1 MRDRANRIRKTAQQ
15 DARVIASFLL
25 ALNNADAGAMAALF
39 RDDALVNDQLRDF
52 WGRPAI
58 EAWIAREVIA
68 DNLRI
73 EVLQMSQHYR
83 VTTVVGAVTG
93 TFDSRGL
100 PNPLVVNLHFSLFN
114 GQIARLFLLLNR
126 QVDTFP
132 DVRCRT
138 LKAI

>member
-15 DARVIASFLL
+15 DARVIGSFLL
-25 ALNNADAGAMAALF
+25 ALNNADATAMAALF

-73 EVLQMSQHYR
+73 EVLQTSQHYR

-132 DVRCRT
+132 DVRIRT

>member
-1 MRDRANRIRKTAQQ
+1 MHDRANRIRKTAQQ
-15 DARVIASFLL
+15 DAQVIASFLL
-25 ALNNADAGAMAALF
+25 ALNDADAGAMAALF

-52 WGRPAI
+52 WGRRAI

-100 PNPLVVNLHFSLFN
+100 PNPLVVNLHFSMFN
-114 GQIARLFLLLNR
+114 GQIARLLMLLNR

-132 DVRCRT
+132 DVRSRT

>member
-100 PNPLVVNLHFSLFN
+100 PNPLVVNLHFSMFN
-114 GQIARLFLLLNR
+114 GQIARLLMLLNR

-132 DVRCRT
+132 DVRSRT

>member
-100 PNPLVVNLHFSLFN
+100 PNPLIVNLHFSLFN
-114 GQIARLFLLLNR
+114 GQIARLFMLLNR

-132 DVRCRT
+132 DVRSRT

>member
-15 DARVIASFLL
+15 DAQVIASFLL
-25 ALNNADAGAMAALF
+25 ALNNADATAMAALF

-73 EVLQMSQHYR
+73 EVLQTSQHYR

-132 DVRCRT
+132 DVRSRT

>member
-15 DARVIASFLL
+15 DAQVIGSFLL
-25 ALNNADAGAMAALF
+25 ALNNADATAMAALF

-73 EVLQMSQHYR
+73 EVLQTSQHYR

-132 DVRCRT
+132 DVRSRT

>member
-15 DARVIASFLL
+15 DAQVIGSFLL
-25 ALNNADAGAMAALF
+25 ALNNADATAMAALF

-73 EVLQMSQHYR
+73 EVLQTSQHYR

>member
-15 DARVIASFLL
+15 DAQVIASFLL
-25 ALNNADAGAMAALF
+25 ALNNSDAGAMAALF

-100 PNPLVVNLHFSLFN
+100 PNPLVVNLHFSMFN
-114 GQIARLFLLLNR
+114 GQIARLFMLLNR

-132 DVRCRT
+132 DVRSRT

>member
-15 DARVIASFLL
+15 DAQVIASFLR
-25 ALNNADAGAMAALF
+25 ALNNADATAMADLF
-39 RDDALVNDQLRDF
+39 RDDALDNDQLRDF

-83 VTTVVGAVTG
+83 VTTVMGAVTG

-114 GQIARLFLLLNR
+114 GQIARLFMLLNR
-126 QVDTFP
+126 QLDTFP

>member
-15 DARVIASFLL
+15 DAQVIASFLL
-25 ALNNADAGAMAALF
+25 ALNNADATAMAALF

-68 DNLRI
+68 DSLRI
-73 EVLQMSQHYR
+73 EVLRMSQHYR

-114 GQIARLFLLLNR
+114 GQIARLFMLLNR

-132 DVRCRT
+132 DVRIRT

>member
-15 DARVIASFLL
+15 DAQVIASFLL

-73 EVLQMSQHYR
+73 EVLKVSQHYR

-114 GQIARLFLLLNR
+114 GQIARLFMLLNR

>member
-15 DARVIASFLL
+15 DAQVIASFLR
-25 ALNNADAGAMAALF
+25 ALNNADATAMADLF
-39 RDDALVNDQLRDF
+39 RDDALDNDQLRDF

-114 GQIARLFLLLNR
+114 GQIARLFMLLNR
-126 QVDTFP
+126 QLDTFP

>member
-25 ALNNADAGAMAALF
+25 ALNNADATAMAALF

-73 EVLQMSQHYR
+73 EVLQTSQHYR

-114 GQIARLFLLLNR
+114 GQIARLFMLLNR

>member
-1 MRDRANRIRKTAQQ
+1 MRDRANRIKKTAQQ

-114 GQIARLFLLLNR
+114 GQIARLFMLLNR

>member
-15 DARVIASFLL
+15 DAQVIASFLL
-25 ALNNADAGAMAALF
+25 ALNNADATAMAALF

-73 EVLQMSQHYR
+73 EVLQTSQHYR

-132 DVRCRT
+132 DVRIRT

>member
-15 DARVIASFLL
+15 DAQVIGSFLL
-25 ALNNADAGAMAALF
+25 ALNNADATAMAALF

-73 EVLQMSQHYR
+73 EVLQTSQHYR

-132 DVRCRT
+132 DVRIRT

>member
-1 MRDRANRIRKTAQQ
+1 MHDRANRIRKTAQQ
-15 DARVIASFLL
+15 DAQVIASFLL
-25 ALNNADAGAMAALF
+25 ALNDADAGAMAALF

-100 PNPLVVNLHFSLFN
+100 PNPLVVNLHFSMFN
-114 GQIARLFLLLNR
+114 GQIARLLMLLNR

-132 DVRCRT
+132 DVRSRT

>member
-15 DARVIASFLL
+15 DAQVIGSFLL
-25 ALNNADAGAMAALF
+25 ALNNADATAMAALF

-58 EAWIAREVIA
+58 EARIAREVIA

-73 EVLQMSQHYR
+73 EVLQTSQHYR

-132 DVRCRT
+132 DVRSRT

>member
-1 MRDRANRIRKTAQQ
+1 MRDRANRIKKTAQQ

-100 PNPLVVNLHFSLFN
+100 PNPLIVNLHFSLFN
-114 GQIARLFLLLNR
+114 GQIARLFMLLNR

>member
-15 DARVIASFLL
+15 DAQVTASFLL

-73 EVLQMSQHYR
+73 EVLQVSQHYR

-114 GQIARLFLLLNR
+114 GQIARLFILLNR

>member
-15 DARVIASFLL
+15 DAQVIASFLL

-73 EVLQMSQHYR
+73 EVLQVSQHYR

>member
-15 DARVIASFLL
+15 DAQVIGSFLL
-25 ALNNADAGAMAALF
+25 ALNNADATAMAALF

-73 EVLQMSQHYR
+73 EVLQTSQHYR

-132 DVRCRT
+132 DVRIRT
-138 LKAI
+138 LKAV

>member
-114 GQIARLFLLLNR
+114 GQIARLFMLLNR

>member
-15 DARVIASFLL
+15 DAQVIASFLL

-73 EVLQMSQHYR
+73 EVLQVSQHYR

-114 GQIARLFLLLNR
+114 GQIARLFILLNR

>member
-15 DARVIASFLL
+15 DAQVIASFLL

-73 EVLQMSQHYR
+73 EVLQVSQHYR

-100 PNPLVVNLHFSLFN
+100 PNPLIVNLHFSLFN
-114 GQIARLFLLLNR
+114 GQIARLFMLLNR

>member
-15 DARVIASFLL
+15 DAQVIASFLI
-25 ALNNADAGAMAALF
+25 ALNNADGTAMAALF

-73 EVLQMSQHYR
+73 EVLQMAQHYR
-83 VTTVVGAVTG
+83 VTTVVGAITG

-100 PNPLVVNLHFSLFN
+100 PNPLVVNLHFSLFD
-114 GQIARLFLLLNR
+114 GKIARLFILLDR

-132 DVRCRT
+132 DVRSRT
-138 LKAI
+138 LKII

>member
-15 DARVIASFLL
+15 DAQVIASFLL

-100 PNPLVVNLHFSLFN
+100 PNPLVVNLHFSMFN
-114 GQIARLFLLLNR
+114 GQIARLFMLLNR

-132 DVRCRT
+132 DVRSRT

>member
-1 MRDRANRIRKTAQQ
+1 MHDRANRIRKTAQQ
-15 DARVIASFLL
+15 DAQVIASFLL
-25 ALNNADAGAMAALF
+25 ALNDADAGAMAALF

-52 WGRPAI
+52 WGRRAI

-114 GQIARLFLLLNR
+114 GQIARLFMLLNR

>member
-15 DARVIASFLL
+15 DAQVIASFLL
-25 ALNNADAGAMAALF
+25 ALNNADASAMAALF

-73 EVLQMSQHYR
+73 EVLQVSQHYR

-114 GQIARLFLLLNR
+114 GQIARLFMLLNR

-132 DVRCRT
+132 DVRYRT

>member
-15 DARVIASFLL
+15 DAQVIASFLL

-73 EVLQMSQHYR
+73 EVLQVSQHYR

-114 GQIARLFLLLNR
+114 GQIARLFMLLNR

>member
-73 EVLQMSQHYR
+73 EVLQVSQHYR

-114 GQIARLFLLLNR
+114 GQIARLFILLNR

>member
-15 DARVIASFLL
+15 DAQVIASFLL

-73 EVLQMSQHYR
+73 EVLQVSQHYR

-114 GQIARLFLLLNR
+114 GQIARLFMLLNR

-132 DVRCRT
+132 DVRYRT

>member
-15 DARVIASFLL
+15 DAQVIASFLL

-73 EVLQMSQHYR
+73 EVLQVSQHYR

-114 GQIARLFLLLNR
+114 GQIARLFMLLNR

-132 DVRCRT
+132 DVRSRT

>member
-15 DARVIASFLL
+15 DAQVIASFLL
-25 ALNNADAGAMAALF
+25 ALNNADASAMAELF

-73 EVLQMSQHYR
+73 EVLQVSQHYR

-100 PNPLVVNLHFSLFN
+100 PNPLIVNLHFSLFN
-114 GQIARLFLLLNR
+114 GQIARLFMLLNR

>member
-15 DARVIASFLL
+15 DAQVIASFLL
-25 ALNNADAGAMAALF
+25 ALNNADTGAMAALF

-73 EVLQMSQHYR
+73 EVLQVSQHYR

-114 GQIARLFLLLNR
+114 GQIARLFILLNR

>member
-15 DARVIASFLL
+15 DAQVIASFLL
-25 ALNNADAGAMAALF
+25 ALNNADASAMAALF

-58 EAWIAREVIA
+58 EAWIVREVIA

-73 EVLQMSQHYR
+73 EVLQVSQHYR

-114 GQIARLFLLLNR
+114 GQIARLFMLLNR